1 MRVREEVEIEKI
13 LKYKKELE
21 ELLKDERLV
30 HELLKD
36 SESRYKLLFVAGALK
51 INLPILV
58 KSPKK

>member
-1 MRVREEVEIEKI
+1 MADSTLLKKI
-13 LKYKKELE
+13 IKYRKELE
-21 ELLKDERLV
+21 ELLKDERVV
-30 HELLKD
+30 HELLRD